1 MGHDRVREADMFVLT
16 MHFKEG
22 ESEIN
27 AVLINN
33 IIRLQ
38 KM

>member
-1 MGHDRVREADMFVLT
+1 MGPDRAQEADMFVLT

-22 ESEIN
+22 ESKIN

-33 IIRLQ
+33 IIILQ